1 MINIKRRI
9 IIIKL
14 LITLFSLILIGA
26 VINKTL
32 SRYETTAETTGNMQV
47 AFYILDVG
55 HQSATIQLLSIEPKN
70 EDFIYRF
77 SVSNSDGK
85 KRSETS
91 LEYDLKIVTTT
102 NLPLTYE
109 LYMEKDGQNAINAIT
124 NAVTTQ
130 DEYNTYFRVLETA
143 TESFTH
149 KEDKTN
155 IYTLVIRFPAEYNSV
170 QYQDIIEGIEIN
182 IDSRQII

>member
-1 MINIKRRI
+1 MINVKRSI

-14 LITLFSLILIGA
+14 LLIFFSLILIGM

-32 SRYETTAETTGNMQV
+32 SKYETASEISGNVQA

-55 HQSATIQLLSIEPKN
+55 HQSTTIQMPSIEPSN
-70 EDFIYRF
+70 EEYRYTF
-77 SVSNSDGK
+77 SVSNNDGT

-91 LEYDLKIVTTT
+91 LEYDLEIVTTT

-109 LYMEKDGQNAINAIT
+109 LYIEKEEQSIENCIT
-124 NAVTTQ
+124 NTKTIQ
-130 DEYNTYFRVLETA
+130 DEYNTYFKVIETA

-149 KEDKTN
+149 TENKTN
-155 IYTLVIRFPAEYNSV
+155 IYTLIIRFMGEYNSV
-170 QYQDIIEGIEIN
+170 YYKDIIEGIEIN
-182 IDSRQII
+182 INSRQII